1 MTRALVIGYGS
12 IGARHARILDEM
24 GLEVAVVSR
33 RETRR
38 SPCFKTT
45 DEALSEFGS
54 EYVVIA
60 NETSRHRDTLRTVAG
75 GGHTG
80 PILVEKPLFD
90 AAEPDVT
97 LAKDAVFVGYDMR
110 MHPLLRRL
118 RERLAAAAALSAE
131 LHVGQHLSLW
141 RPGRDYRE
149 TYSAKTDEGGG
160 VLRDL
165 SHEIDYA
172 LWLFGPWRRL
182 TALGGSSGAL
192 EMDAD
197 DHFTVLMECERCPAV
212 TVTMNCYEKTL
223 RRHAVVH
230 TADDTLTVDFAAGS
244 ITSARESSR
253 EMVEIDGD
261 YVYRA
266 EHEAVLSERTEDLC
280 DYSSALAVV
289 RTIEA
294 LERAAREGIWVSP

>member
-33 RETRR
+33 REIAW
-38 SPCFKTT
+38 SPCFKVT
-45 DEALSEFGS
+45 DEALSQFGP

-60 NETSRHRDTLRTVAG
+60 NETSRHRDALRALAAG
-75 GGHTG
+75 GHAG

-90 AAEPDVT
+90 AAEPDLS
-97 LAKDAVFVGYDMR
+97 LAKEAVFVGYDMR
-110 MHPLLRRL
+110 MHPLLRKL
-118 RERLAAAAALSAE
+118 RERLDGGSALTAE

-141 RPGRDYRE
+141 RPGRDYRT
-149 TYSAKTDEGGG
+149 TYSAKVKDGGG

-182 TALGGSSGAL
+182 AALGGRSGAL

-197 DHFTVLMECERCPAV
+197 DHFTVLMACERCPAV
-212 TVTMNCYEKTL
+212 TVTMNCFEHAV
-223 RRHAVVH
+223 RRYAVVH
-230 TADDTLTVDFAAGS
+230 TTGDTVAVDFAAGS
-244 ITSARESSR
+244 ITSARENSR
-253 EMVEIDGD
+253 EVIDIDGD
-261 YVYRA
+261 HVFRA

-280 DYSSALAVV
+280 DYSSGLAVV

-294 LERAAREGIWVSP
+294 AEQAARERVWISA